1 MKQKR
6 RKFDKQFKL
15 EVVKRSLEDTTV
27 KELAEELEIHP
38 NIISRWRKQYLET
51 EGEESLFPG
60 NGNEVLTDEQKQ
72 IRDLQKTVRDKEL
85 ELEILKKAIGIFS
98 RKDRTYTNSL
108 K

>member
-27 KELAEELEIHP
+27 KELADELEIHA
-38 NIISRWRKQYLET
+38 NVISRWRKQYLET

-72 IRDLQKTVRDKEL
+72 IRELQKTVRDKEL